1 MLLAAPATSFL
12 VFPAIQGTTPAYIL
26 CFSSMLMVPVLMES
40 EKFVLWLRLLLV
52 SLFVWCI
59 FFVFSQ
65 LGNLVEHES
74 NLLSA
79 DIILVDP
86 LDTRV
91 VLRGSLFTQSLY
103 LFAVVLFAL
112 LIYITE
118 WKSQEKTLRWAS
130 LLMAGYGLYEFIYF
144 FLFHESGDFI
154 SNRMFGSDLDA
165 SGSMTQSMV
174 VGSLWIMRVKS
185 LTGEPS
191 MYALMMMPVWFYAK
205 AAKWPLTER
214 LVLGVSLLLTFS
226 TTALLSYMVGS
237 CVAIWR
243 KGVPWRKIIV
253 GLMVTGF
260 IFLMNVE
267 FFLDLIDQV
276 VLAKAL
282 GENLSGAE
290 RSGTMLGTFQYWLDL
305 NWISQL
311 FGVGFGYVRSTD
323 FISTLIVNCGL
334 VGLFGFMWIFLKPF
348 SMLSDEDID
357 IGLKQCLL
365 STMLAML
372 IAVSEF
378 SYLIPWLFL
387 VLSIKRIKGE
397 F

>member
-1 MLLAAPATSFL
+1 
-12 VFPAIQGTTPAYIL
+12 
-26 CFSSMLMVPVLMES
+26 
-40 EKFVLWLRLLLV
+40 
-52 SLFVWCI
+52 
-59 FFVFSQ
+59 
-65 LGNLVEHES
+65 
-74 NLLSA
+74 
-79 DIILVDP
+79 
-86 LDTRV
+86 
-91 VLRGSLFTQSLY
+91 
-103 LFAVVLFAL
+103 
-112 LIYITE
+112 
-118 WKSQEKTLRWAS
+118 
-130 LLMAGYGLYEFIYF
+130 
-144 FLFHESGDFI
+144 
-154 SNRMFGSDLDA
+154 
-165 SGSMTQSMV
+165 
-174 VGSLWIMRVKS
+174 
-185 LTGEPS
+185 
-191 MYALMMMPVWFYAK
+191 
-205 AAKWPLTER
+205 
-214 LVLGVSLLLTFS
+214 
-226 TTALLSYMVGS
+226 
-237 CVAIWR
+237 
-243 KGVPWRKIIV
+243 
-253 GLMVTGF
+253 
-260 IFLMNVE
+260 MNVE